1 MIIVSTFFDREPK
14 YRKLLNVFY
23 NSASEVMPNSEIRI
37 FHVEPN
43 QKKYGD
49 DRINNHHW
57 DTYFA
62 FMRKITEAYI
72 ISKNERENVLMSD
85 CDMMFYKSVNDIWCE
100 DFDIAIT
107 VRDHRCKYNTGICF
121 VKPTIAA
128 GRFLEH
134 WENKT
139 REIAHRFDL
148 NEINRYWGIDQA
160 SLAAT
165 LTEFQDDI
173 KVLELPCAI
182 WNAEQN
188 CWRNLSYDVRA
199 VHIKSGLRKI
209 FFGKQQMVPKHNYL
223 NPILERA
230 KKYENTRASINI
242 YKPTTDED
250 A

>member
-14 YRKLLNVFY
+14 YRKLLNIFY
-23 NSASEVMPNSEIRI
+23 NSASEFMQNSEIRI
-37 FHVEPN
+37 FDVELN

-62 FMRKITEAYI
+62 FMRKITEAINICKKEY
-72 ISKNERENVLMSD
+72 ENVLMSD

-121 VKPTIAA
+121 VKPTFAA
-128 GRFLEH
+128 IKFLKD
-134 WENKT
+134 WRNKT
-139 REIAHRFDL
+139 KEIAKRFDL
-148 NEINRYWGIDQA
+148 NEINKYWGIDQA

-165 LTEFQDDI
+165 LQEFQDDI
-173 KVLELPCAI
+173 KILELPCSI

-188 CWRNLSYDVRA
+188 CWCNLFPDVKA

-209 FFGKQQMVPKHNYL
+209 FFGRQKMIPKHNYL
-223 NPILERA
+223 IPILERI

-242 YKPTTDED
+242 YKPTTNED